1 MIQTFILMIK
11 RIATIPVLILLLL
24 CFANCRSN
32 AQSKNLKLVFIRHAE
47 KPADG
52 DNLSCTGLNR
62 ALKLP
67 GVLKAKFGLPDRVYV
82 PALHLGKSTPRARM
96 FQTISPFAI
105 KYNLTIN
112 STFEEEDTKD
122 VAEDLAGRKGTIL
135 VVWEHNEI
143 KGILKALG
151 IKVKDL
157 QWPDN
162 DYDTIWVVTFKSDK
176 PVLTVDKEGIKPA
189 AACSF

>member
-1 MIQTFILMIK
+1 MIK
-11 RIATIPVLILLLL
+11 KISIFPALILVMIASSSS
-24 CFANCRSN
+24 C

-47 KPADG
+47 KPDDG
-52 DNLSCTGLNR
+52 DNLSCAGLNR

-67 GVLKAKFGLPDRVYV
+67 TVLKAKFGLPDRVYV

-122 VAEDLAGRKGTIL
+122 IAEELASRKGTLL

-143 KGILKALG
+143 RAILKALG
-151 IKVKDL
+151 VKVKDL

-162 DYDTIWVVTFKSDK
+162 DYDTIWVVTFKNDK

>member
-1 MIQTFILMIK
+1 MIK
-11 RIATIPVLILLLL
+11 RITILPALMLAMI
-24 CFANCRSN
+24 CFASSSSC

-67 GVLKAKFGLPDRVYV
+67 AILKAKFGLPDRVYV

-122 VAEDLAGRKGTIL
+122 IAEDLAGRKGTIL
-135 VVWEHNEI
+135 VVWEHNEM
-143 KGILKALG
+143 KAILKALG
-151 IKVKDL
+151 LKVKDL

-162 DYDTIWVVTFKSDK
+162 DYDTIWVVTFKNDK
-176 PVLTVDKEGIKPA
+176 PVLTVDKEGIKPV

>member
-1 MIQTFILMIK
+1 MIK
-11 RIATIPVLILLLL
+11 RAAFFPVIILLISCLTGFTA
-24 CFANCRSN
+24 C
-32 AQSKNLKLVFIRHAE
+32 AQGKNLKLVFIRHAE

-52 DNLSCTGLNR
+52 DNLSCMGLNR

-67 GVLKAKFGLPDRVYV
+67 EVLKAQFGIPDHIYV

-112 STFEEEDTKD
+112 SSFEEEDASGIASELQQK
-122 VAEDLAGRKGTIL
+122 KGTIL
-135 VVWEHNEI
+135 IVWEHSQI
-143 KGILKALG
+143 KPILKALG
-151 IKVKDL
+151 LSTKNLKWD
-157 QWPDN
+157 DN
-162 DYDTIWVVTFKSDK
+162 DFDSIWVVTFHKGK
-176 PVLTVDKEGIKPA
+176 PELTVGKEGITPA

>member
-1 MIQTFILMIK
+1 MIK
-11 RIATIPVLILLLL
+11 KISIFPALILVMI
-24 CFANCRSN
+24 CFASSSSC

-47 KPADG
+47 KPDDG
-52 DNLSCTGLNR
+52 DNLSCAGLNR

-67 GVLKAKFGLPDRVYV
+67 TVLKAKFGLPDRVYV

-122 VAEDLAGRKGTIL
+122 IAEELASRKGTLL
-135 VVWEHNEI
+135 VVWEHNQI
-143 KGILKALG
+143 RAILKALG
-151 IKVKDL
+151 VKVKDL

-162 DYDTIWVVTFKSDK
+162 DYDTIWVVTFKNDK